1 MINKIINNIP
11 TSGEVFQRIEENV
24 INSNS
29 LSIILKDWVEKWMNN
44 LAFR

>member
-1 MINKIINNIP
+1 MWMINKIINNIP

-29 LSIILKDWVEKWMNN
+29 LSI
-44 LAFR
+44 